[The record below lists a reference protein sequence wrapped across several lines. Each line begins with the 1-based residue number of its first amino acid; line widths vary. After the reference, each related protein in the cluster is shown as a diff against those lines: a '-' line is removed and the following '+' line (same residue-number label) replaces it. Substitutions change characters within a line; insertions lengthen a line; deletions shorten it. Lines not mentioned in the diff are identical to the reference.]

1 MDTDLNTKHDCIS
14 CNRRGPGVQKM
25 LHLILSSF
33 PFVSSRGEGEVEM
46 VMGRGGGGE
55 RGLGVGRKKKTSCKF
70 AINLNNV

>member
-46 VMGRGGGGE
+46 VMGRGGVVKGGW
-55 RGLGVGRKKKTSCKF
+55 GLVEKRKLRANSQS
-70 AINLNNV
+70 I